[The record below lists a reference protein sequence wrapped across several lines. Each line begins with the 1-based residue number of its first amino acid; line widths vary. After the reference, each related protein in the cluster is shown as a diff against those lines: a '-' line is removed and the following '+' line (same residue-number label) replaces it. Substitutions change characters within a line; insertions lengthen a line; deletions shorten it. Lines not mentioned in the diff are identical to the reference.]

1 MTSALWV
8 GFADDVVAAVSAGW
22 LAAGGEG
29 HLPTGLCDGLRGA
42 VAVDVGSVASFHRCH
57 YRVEVTS
64 VETGTLGA

>member
-1 MTSALWV
+1 MTSALWA

-29 HLPTGLCDGLRGA
+29 RLPSEFRNGLRGA
-42 VAVDVGSVASFHRCH
+42 VAVDVGSVASFHGCR
-57 YRVEVTS
+57 YLVEVTS